1 MDFKILYLIQN
12 IRTPLLD
19 KLMVIITSIPGNM
32 GEMWITLGIVL
43 LLFRKTRKCG
53 FVVCLSYLL
62 VYGMGQY
69 VLKDLIARPRPC
81 HIDQTIELL
90 INRPSSYSCPST
102 HSGWAFAAA
111 TSIFLY
117 NKKLGIFTYIFSSL
131 VAFSR
136 LYLFVHFPSDVLFG
150 IVLGTLFAIIVNYLL
165 SKLLNKMII

>member
-1 MDFKILYLIQN
+1 
-12 IRTPLLD
+12 
-19 KLMVIITSIPGNM
+19 MVIITSIPGNM

-102 HSGWAFAAA
+102 
-111 TSIFLY
+111 
-117 NKKLGIFTYIFSSL
+117 L
-131 VAFSR
+131 V
-136 LYLFVHFPSDVLFG
+136 
-150 IVLGTLFAIIVNYLL
+150 
-165 SKLLNKMII
+165 